1 MQSSKEYRQDKH
13 SEKTN
18 KICGGGE
25 NGERGDESTLYQSG
39 NNQKSGITIGEL
51 SFFFQLLPLIQ

>member
-1 MQSSKEYRQDKH
+1 MYRQDKH

-51 SFFFQLLPLIQ
+51 SFFLQLLPLIQ